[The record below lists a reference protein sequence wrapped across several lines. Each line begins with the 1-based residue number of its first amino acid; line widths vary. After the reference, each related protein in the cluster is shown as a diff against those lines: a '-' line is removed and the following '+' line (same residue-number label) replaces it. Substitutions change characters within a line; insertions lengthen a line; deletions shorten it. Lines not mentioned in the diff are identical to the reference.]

1 MTMSTQ
7 TACQQAA
14 RMAPLWAVAST
25 QLKNKVLHA
34 MADALDT
41 HQECILAANAL
52 DCEAFRGTHSVLDR
66 LRLSPARM
74 QAMATGVRQV
84 AHLPDPI
91 GEVTAGWTRPNGLRI
106 MQQRVPLGVIGIIY
120 EARPNVTSDAMA
132 LCLKTG
138 NAVVLRGSSTAQHTN
153 AAVVSVMTTAGEAAG
168 MPAGVVHGLS
178 DTSREGVKT
187 FVTMTDYLDLM
198 IPRGGA
204 DLIRT
209 VVTHATVPCI
219 ETGVGNCH
227 IFVDESAPFEMAYRI
242 IENAKT
248 QRPSVC
254 NAVETV
260 LVHEAIAPV
269 FLPLLVGRLQALGVT
284 CRGCDRVRD
293 AVPHVDP
300 ATPEDWDT
308 EYLDLILALRV
319 VPDLKGA
326 CEHIRCHG
334 TRHSEAIIT
343 TSLPN
348 AHYFTTHVD
357 AAVVLVNASTRFV
370 DGEAFGLGAEIGIS
384 TQKMHARGPMGL
396 VALTS
401 TKYVV
406 MGDGQCRE

>member
-1 MTMSTQ
+1 MTTQ
-7 TACQQAA
+7 AACQQAA
-14 RMAPLWAVAST
+14 QMAPQWAVANT
-25 QLKNKVLHA
+25 QLKNQVLHA
-34 MADALDT
+34 MADALDR
-41 HQECILAANAL
+41 HQDRILAANAR
-52 DCEAFRGTHSVLDR
+52 DCEAFKGPDAVLDR
-66 LRLSPARM
+66 LRLSIPRI
-74 QAMATGVRQV
+74 QGMAAGVRQV
-84 AHLPDPI
+84 AQLPDPI
-91 GEVTAGWTRPNGLRI
+91 GEVLSGWTRPNGLRI

-138 NAVVLRGSSTAQHTN
+138 NAVVLRGSSTARHTN
-153 AAVVSVMTTAGEAAG
+153 EAVVAVMTIAGEAAG
-168 MPAGVVHGLS
+168 LTPGVVQYLA

-187 FVTMTDYLDLM
+187 FVTMTDTLDLM

-204 DLIRT
+204 DLIQT

-227 IFVDESAPFEMAYRI
+227 IFIDESASFDMACAI

-260 LVHEAIAPV
+260 LVHAAIAPV
-269 FLPLLVGRLQALGVT
+269 FLPLLVGRLQALGVA
-284 CRGCDRVRD
+284 CRGCERVREH
-293 AVPHVDP
+293 VPQVAP
-300 ATPEDWDT
+300 ATPDDWDT

-319 VPDLKGA
+319 VPDVSAA
-326 CEHIRCHG
+326 CDHIRRHG
-334 TRHSEAIIT
+334 TRHSEAIVT
-343 TSLPN
+343 TSLVTSQ
-348 AHYFTTHVD
+348 YFTAHVD

-370 DGEAFGLGAEIGIS
+370 DGEAFGFGAEIGIS